1 MSSFFF
7 KFFFHAGREKH
18 DPPILFVFDDQKNQ
32 TLRYESFWH
41 TTKSTTQG
49 CIYYILYLCLGYK
62 WQTLFFLNKLYFF
75 FFWKKWRKFIFSVF
89 WEKKW
94 FTAVQASVQLN
105 WKLSRAY
112 LIHERYIHIHIL
124 LLLESTYKKKGRKY
138 FFDFLLFLCLSLSP
152 SQLRLPLDSI
162 DIKYTLCCT

>member
-105 WKLSRAY
+105 WKTFSGLFYTWKIYTYTHPATSRKY
-112 LIHERYIHIHIL
+112 LI
-124 LLLESTYKKKGRKY
+124 KKY
-138 FFDFLLFLCLSLSP
+138 FFWFPSFSLSLTISLSASLAP
-152 SQLRLPLDSI
+152 RLHRYKI
-162 DIKYTLCCT
+162 YTLCCK